1 MKILYQRKRNGNKLF
16 IKKLVLPESTLKI
29 QVNDDNC
36 YEIIIDNSSTN
47 PLKRNIKI
55 KSYVR

>member
-1 MKILYQRKRNGNKLF
+1 MLKKTNGNKLF
-16 IKKLVLPESTLKI
+16 IKKLEMPESTLKI
-29 QVNDDNC
+29 QVNDDSC

-47 PLKRNIKI
+47 PLKYNIKM